1 MAAGVKKSLV
11 FNNVLNAINLAVW
24 VFIMTAGMYY
34 VDTDNW
40 NEHDGFFPYDWS
52 GVSIFKCIYKGVS
65 AKRAQLYTSG
75 VCDCM
80 KKLTRTKSNYYKE
93 YM

>member
-52 GVSIFKCIYKGVS
+52 GVSIFKCICKGVS
-65 AKRAQLYTSG
+65 VKRDQLSTCG
-75 VCDCM
+75 ICDCM
-80 KKLTRTKSNYYKE
+80 KNLSRTKLNYYKE

>member
-65 AKRAQLYTSG
+65 VKQDQLNTCDI
-75 VCDCM
+75 CDCT
-80 KKLTRTKSNYYKE
+80 KNFSRTKLNYYKE
-93 YM
+93 